1 VGGDRSH
8 CRLTTTRVAR
18 FGSRV
23 GGSART
29 RPLAPERATIVDV
42 PTQYKTD
49 LDAEERGWYELAR
62 LVRELAP
69 EERHVPG
76 YYRDPDWSVRDV
88 VGHLGTWLA
97 EGAAQFEQM
106 WAGTYDGHDVDV
118 DALNAA
124 FLEAMRDQPWDVVWV
139 QANAGRTMMLQAWV
153 GLGEPSEEA
162 AWWIRK
168 SAVEHYAEHIDR
180 LREWVDELTRR
191 REDGA

>member
-1 VGGDRSH
+1 
-8 CRLTTTRVAR
+8 
-18 FGSRV
+18 
-23 GGSART
+23 
-29 RPLAPERATIVDV
+29 V

-69 EERHVPG
+69 EERLVPG

-97 EGAAQFEQM
+97 KGAAQFEQM

-124 FLEAMRDQPWDVVWV
+124 FLEAMRDQPWDVVWI

-168 SAVEHYAEHIDR
+168 SAVNHYAEHIDR
-180 LREWVDELTRR
+180 LRGWVDELVHLRTR
-191 REDGA
+191 GA